1 MRERNKAEQITKR
14 IILKGNMKTT
24 YIEHEHKNT
33 GTSVLIH
40 SHNVEKWN
48 R

>member
-14 IILKGNMKTT
+14 IILKDNMTT
-24 YIEHEHKNT
+24 THIQHEHKNT

-40 SHNVEKWN
+40 SHNAEN
-48 R
+48 QNY

>member
-1 MRERNKAEQITKR
+1 MRERNKAEQIMKR

-24 YIEHEHKNT
+24 YTEHEHKNT
-33 GTSVLIH
+33 GTSVLI
-40 SHNVEKWN
+40 